1 MEETIRLDGGKLTL
15 FRRNGL
21 WQARILVGPNRY
33 LWKSLKTSNTAEA
46 KRSALKLFHQTQ
58 FKLDE
63 GLPVQSR
70 SFSDVLDE
78 YIADRERDNKI
89 GKDAKRGSS
98 VKHTS
103 DSMLRQI
110 KRVSK
115 FWYEYAGKRAVDAI
129 DDKVL
134 RDFIPWRKTY
144 YHKRDDVH
152 HNAKL
157 DPADKTLQWEMMLA
171 KMILKYAKDQN
182 YLGNKP
188 LPTFTFTAKHKL
200 VRPAFTPDE
209 FKKVRSGLRKWIDE
223 TDNEHWKRSRWL
235 LHDYALT
242 MGMSGLRPNEIN
254 NLKVRDYEIYQEGRN
269 DNIRITVGVGKT
281 GKRMV
286 LPHHDLM
293 NIFYDKAHR
302 ELKRKDDDWLFRM
315 PDGSK
320 IITLIDQFNAFLK
333 HIKLT
338 HNSTGEKYTLYSLRH
353 YYAVRS
359 LERTDVYDV
368 ARNMGT
374 SVRMIE
380 QHYGKHSI
388 TPERAR
394 KLSGYGTEAE
404 GPERPI
410 AGPRKPKQAVKRR
423 EMKH

>member
-1 MEETIRLDGGKLTL
+1 MDDPLRLEAGKLLL
-15 FRRNGL
+15 FKRNGL
-21 WQARILVGPNRY
+21 WQARISIGNRKY
-33 LWKSLKTSNTAEA
+33 LWKSLKTSNAAEA
-46 KRSALKLFHQTQ
+46 KRAARKLFHQTEY
-58 FKLDE
+58 KLDE

-70 SFSDVLDE
+70 SFSDVIDE
-78 YIADRERDNKI
+78 YITERENDNKI

-98 VKHTS
+98 IKHTG

-115 FWYEYAGKRAVDAI
+115 FWKEYAGKRAVDAI
-129 DDKVL
+129 DDRVL

-144 YHKRDDVH
+144 YHKRDDIH

-188 LPTFTFTAKHKL
+188 LPAFTFTAKHML

-209 FKKVRSGLRKWIDE
+209 FKKVRNGLRKWIDE
-223 TDNEHWKRSRWL
+223 TDNEHWKASRWL

-269 DNIRITVGVGKT
+269 HNIRITVGVGKT

-293 NIFYDKAHR
+293 QIFEDKAHR
-302 ELKRKDDDWLFRM
+302 ELQKKADDWLFTM
-315 PDGSK
+315 PDGGK
-320 IITLIDQFNAFLK
+320 IITLIDQFNAFIS

-338 HNSTGEKYTLYSLRH
+338 HNSADEKYTLYSLRH

-374 SVRMIE
+374 SVQMIE
-380 QHYGKHSI
+380 KHYGKHSI

-394 KLSGYGTEAE
+394 KLSGYGVEAE
-404 GPERPI
+404 RPYD
-410 AGPRKPKQAVKRR
+410 PVVYERKPKPKRTAKR
-423 EMKH
+423 